1 MPSSAVSADLS
12 LWTMETTVKPLGRV
26 VVMCTNVG
34 ICNIAL
40 PDFADA
46 DLRMNAWKKRGYQ
59 SVKGMHPHLR
69 AAEQALKQFIRGRA
83 ISTSLAYDLSNE
95 TAFTHHVL
103 RELLRVPFGKTVT
116 YGELA
121 KRANCPRGAQAV
133 GGAVG
138 RNPVPIFIPCHR
150 VVAAQHIGGFDLGLT
165 CKRLLLR
172 LEGHADV
179 G

>member
-1 MPSSAVSADLS
+1 MPATAVSADLS
-12 LWTMETTVKPLGRV
+12 LWTMRTTIEQLGQV

-34 ICNIAL
+34 ISNIAL

-46 DLRMNAWKKRGYQ
+46 DLRMNEWEKRGYQ
-59 SVKGMHPHLR
+59 SVKDMHPHLH
-69 AAEQALKQFIRGRA
+69 AAEQALKQFIRGQA
-83 ISTSLAYDLSNE
+83 IPTSLAYDLSNE
-95 TAFTHHVL
+95 TTFTQNVL
-103 RELLRVPFGKTVT
+103 RELLRVPCGKTVT

-121 KRANCPRGAQAV
+121 QRANCPRGARAV

-138 RNPVPIFIPCHR
+138 RNPIPVLIPCHR

-172 LEGHADV
+172 IEGHADV